1 MLLVSLYEFTQF
13 LQIVLWIAVPATV
26 IAIGLT
32 VFLHYRRK
40 KKQAS
45 LGLAFQEDKAWGEPL
60 VPNPAAAV
68 QVHSTVHE
76 QPEAMPD
83 WLASTNPDNTP
94 LLKKYEHEV
103 RRYRENY
110 ALLEQDFRELEEK
123 YTDLRNKAY
132 HTDKT
137 TDTTLV
143 AQLQQD
149 IKAYQEKISH
159 LQQVAIRQAEP
170 DAGTQAALQHLRQDL
185 QQREAENNRLQQLLI
200 ANQAVAD
207 EGKPVDERLQ
217 ALQQLLEQTESER
230 KLLREKL
237 DEQDYLPDVLD
248 EKKTEITFLQQQL
261 EQRIKSY
268 HTLEH
273 QANASMAQVGELQ
286 QTIAGLEQQAQ
297 TLHAELQARQTQ
309 GDAWQKDLAESRQ
322 QALEQRQQL
331 EAGNHQV
338 GQLELEL
345 GQLKISQEAL
355 QAEMTEKQ
363 AIVSALQ
370 DEVAR
375 EKQKTADL
383 GVQLDRSSQLLMRI
397 YSELSRSIDPH
408 QMELTEKQ
416 AALPITAPAEAL
428 LG

>member
-32 VFLHYRRK
+32 IFFHYRRK
-40 KKQAS
+40 KRQTT
-45 LGLAFQEDKAWGEPL
+45 LGLAFQEDKSWGEPL
-60 VPNPAAAV
+60 AHNPAAAI
-68 QVHSTVHE
+68 QIHSTVHE
-76 QPEAMPD
+76 QPEVMPD

-149 IKAYQEKISH
+149 IKAYQEKVSH
-159 LQQVAIRQAEP
+159 LQQAAIQQGAP
-170 DAGTQAALQHLRQDL
+170 DEQTQATLQHLRHDL

-200 ANQAVAD
+200 ANQAAGD
-207 EGKPVDERLQ
+207 EGRPLDDRLQ
-217 ALQQLLEQTESER
+217 ALQQLLEQAETER
-230 KLLREKL
+230 KALREKL
-237 DEQDYLPDVLD
+237 EEQDYLPDVLN

-261 EQRIKSY
+261 EQRIKNY

-273 QANASMAQVGELQ
+273 QANASTAQVSELK
-286 QTIAGLEQQAQ
+286 QTITGLEQQAQ
-297 TLHAELQARQTQ
+297 TLHRELEATQAQ
-309 GDAWQKDLAESRQ
+309 GTAWREALEESRQ
-322 QALEQRQQL
+322 HTQEQQQRL
-331 EAGNHQV
+331 EAGSQQV
-338 GQLELEL
+338 GQLEQEL
-345 GQLKISQEAL
+345 SQLKSSQQVL
-355 QAEMTEKQ
+355 QETLTEKQ
-363 AIVSALQ
+363 ALVNALQ
-370 DEVAR
+370 QEVAQ
-375 EKQKTADL
+375 EKQQAQDL
-383 GVQLDRSSQLLMRI
+383 SSRLDISSQLLMRI

-408 QMELTEKQ
+408 QLELTEKQ
-416 AALPITAPAEAL
+416 SAIPVAAPAEAL